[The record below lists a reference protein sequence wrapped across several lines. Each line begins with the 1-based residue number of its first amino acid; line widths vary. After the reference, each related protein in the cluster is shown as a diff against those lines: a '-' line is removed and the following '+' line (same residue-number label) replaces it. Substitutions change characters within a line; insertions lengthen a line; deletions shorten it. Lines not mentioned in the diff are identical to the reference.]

1 MPYLLNIDGYLVGF
15 NDNPGNPANS
25 TNIAPPANA
34 VYPNRFLSGAWVTEA
49 PAITWATAPA
59 EYWWID
65 VGSFFDR
72 FGSKALS
79 ITSST
84 DPEVAGLVTLV
95 VPRKYVDLQ
104 RADLPDLLDVLVRK
118 ELITE
123 AEKATVLATPTT
135 ESERYVTGLPQ
146 PQDDAEAAE

>member
-1 MPYLLNIDGYLVGF
+1 MAWILDMAGYVTGTFDG
-15 NDNPGNPANS
+15 PGAPANS
-25 TNIAPPANA
+25 TKVEPPANA
-34 VYPNRFLSGAWVTEA
+34 AQPLRFFNGAWLVEPPAVT
-49 PAITWATAPA
+49 WSTAPA

-72 FGSKALS
+72 FGSKALA

-104 RADLPDLLDVLVRK
+104 RADLPMLLDVLVVK
-118 ELITE
+118 GIITE
-123 AEKATVLATPTT
+123 AEKAAVLTTPTT
-135 ESERYVTGLPQ
+135 EHERYVAGLPQ
-146 PQDDAEAAE
+146 PQDDAEVVQ